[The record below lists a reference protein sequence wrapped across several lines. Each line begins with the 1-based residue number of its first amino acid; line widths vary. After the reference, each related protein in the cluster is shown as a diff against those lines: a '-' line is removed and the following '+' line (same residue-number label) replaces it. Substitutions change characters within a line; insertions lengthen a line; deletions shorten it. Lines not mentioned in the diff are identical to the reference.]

1 MKTSIYCR
9 VTAKGI
15 HSFYL
20 RCSQG
25 DFFLFTQS
33 YRRGVQR
40 YFGRGVRLE
49 EACNYA
55 RAGGDRSLLHTMDK
69 LPMYLRYA
77 EKEYGITV
85 LRRTGNKQRRWSRAA

>member
-25 DFFLFTQS
+25 DFFLFNQN
-33 YRRGVQR
+33 YRRGVQQ

-85 LRRTGNKQRRWSRAA
+85 LRRTGKKQRRRGCAA